1 MNFMLRRRLFLQLM
15 RLLDMESIILNVLS
29 ATVVFP
35 TCESVRMSQ
44 KVDKTGERTIVVV
57 RKLEKVT
64 SNDVNIG
71 LGYVCVR
78 NKTRNTS
85 YDEARSEKARL
96 FQNHALLSKID
107 KSMVSVP
114 VPANKLVQIQATIL
128 SKCLPDIVRKINDKL
143 AVDVAAVNELAQ
155 HMSSVA
161 EALATFM
168 HIMSSA
174 TPKEFVVKLW
184 IYIERVVI
192 KVLMHHSC
200 NYPQLQHFIGVRL
213 LTINPCCSALSLDP
227 AHSGSFGAPGCPFF
241 LITPEEDITR

>member
-1 MNFMLRRRLFLQLM
+1 
-15 RLLDMESIILNVLS
+15 
-29 ATVVFP
+29 
-35 TCESVRMSQ
+35 MSQ
-44 KVDKTGERTIVVV
+44 KVDKTGERTIAVV

-78 NKTRNTS
+78 NRTRNMS

-143 AVDVAAVNELAQ
+143 AVDVAAVNELPQ

-168 HIMSSA
+168 RIMSSA

-213 LTINPCCSALSLDP
+213 RTINPCCSALSLDP

-241 LITPEEDITR
+241 FYNTGRGHYKITCLN